1 MKSAT
6 ANNMVRILLTFK
18 VALGLATTPALAEDA
33 TASKAPAAS
42 EENENLIKP
51 PPRTPAVKKVF
62 TDEDRRK
69 ICARH
74 EGRYIAYAG
83 EVFKVEKCKRRPVHS
98 SDLVFDLVRRGN
110 TITEV
115 DAKPIAAL
123 AEGPA
128 IDPNTEDAKAR
139 SCNEFNGRYVS
150 HSYGDVWFVERC
162 TRRLIP
168 DWETYLTHRRARG
181 GIKNTDE
188 ILVVNWAEFNA
199 LREGRPVA
207 SVVDEEFSKYAAEWA
222 PIDIIPIDEACAG
235 VDGKYVSFYS
245 RLYKIEK
252 CRKREIDSEHFLWK
266 NKTGQKFTELRP
278 EQWISMP
285 DGPPI
290 KPDVDPAAKPQPFDP
305 GAPKD

>member
-1 MKSAT
+1 MKSA
-6 ANNMVRILLTFK
+6 NLTFATA
-18 VALGLATTPALAEDA
+18 VLVVGLAASVVMAAEP
-33 TASKAPAAS
+33 TAPKAAAS
-42 EENENLIKP
+42 EPENENVIKP
-51 PPRTPAVKKVF
+51 PPRSPAVKRIF
-62 TDEDRRK
+62 TAEEKRK
-69 ICARH
+69 LCARH
-74 EGRYIAYAG
+74 EGRFISYAG

-123 AEGPA
+123 EEGPA

-139 SCNEFNGRYVS
+139 SCHEFNGRYVS

-168 DWETYLTHRRARG
+168 DWETYLAHRRARG
-181 GIKNTDE
+181 SSKANDE

-199 LREGRPVA
+199 LKEGRPLA
-207 SVVDEEFSKYAAEWA
+207 SIVDEEFSKYAAEWA

-266 NKTGQKFTELRP
+266 NRSGQKFTELRP

-290 KPDVDPAAKPQPFDP
+290 KPDVDPTIKPQPFEP
-305 GAPKD
+305 GAPRE